1 MFSVVNQ
8 ANSVVY
14 RDLAEWSQIATEL
27 VNQVQTMPIDLQLRI
42 RIQSNAA
49 LISMIS
55 DEILFEPDS
64 FRGVRDTDSNLQA
77 AAVVT
82 DRQDHLYLDYIAT
95 APWNILKNSPRS
107 VRNAATA
114 LIVELVLESTSK
126 GYFGRII
133 ADAVS
138 GSASFYETIGFVRTG
153 FGSNAAPE
161 MELTPEQASLLL
173 RNRRN
178 T

>member
-1 MFSVVNQ
+1 MNP
-8 ANSVVY
+8 
-14 RDLAEWSQIATEL
+14 IALEAFKIAM
-27 VNQVQTMPIDLQLRI
+27 VICAFGAI
-42 RIQSNAA
+42 
-49 LISMIS
+49 
-55 DEILFEPDS
+55 
-64 FRGVRDTDSNLQA
+64 
-77 AAVVT
+77 VT
-82 DRQDHLYLDYIAT
+82 ARQDHLYLDYIAT
-95 APWNILKNSPRS
+95 APWNILKNTPRS

-114 LIVELVLESTSK
+114 LIVELVQESMSK

-161 MELTPEQASLLL
+161 MELTPPEQASLLL

>member
-27 VNQVQTMPIDLQLRI
+27 VNQVQTMPIDLPLSI

-64 FRGVRDTDSNLQA
+64 
-77 AAVVT
+77 
-82 DRQDHLYLDYIAT
+82 
-95 APWNILKNSPRS
+95 K
-107 VRNAATA
+107 
-114 LIVELVLESTSK
+114 
-126 GYFGRII
+126 
-133 ADAVS
+133 
-138 GSASFYETIGFVRTG
+138 
-153 FGSNAAPE
+153 
-161 MELTPEQASLLL
+161 
-173 RNRRN
+173 
-178 T
+178 

>member
-55 DEILFEPDS
+55 DEILFEPS
-64 FRGVRDTDSNLQA
+64 RRCAVANRLWHKLVFYIFRLCLLVVKCLIGV
-77 AAVVT
+77 
-82 DRQDHLYLDYIAT
+82 
-95 APWNILKNSPRS
+95 
-107 VRNAATA
+107 
-114 LIVELVLESTSK
+114 VL
-126 GYFGRII
+126 
-133 ADAVS
+133 
-138 GSASFYETIGFVRTG
+138 
-153 FGSNAAPE
+153 
-161 MELTPEQASLLL
+161 LTQL
-173 RNRRN
+173 RL
-178 T
+178 

>member
-14 RDLAEWSQIATEL
+14 RDLAEWSLLATEL

-64 FRGVRDTDSNLQA
+64 
-77 AAVVT
+77 
-82 DRQDHLYLDYIAT
+82 
-95 APWNILKNSPRS
+95 K
-107 VRNAATA
+107 
-114 LIVELVLESTSK
+114 
-126 GYFGRII
+126 
-133 ADAVS
+133 
-138 GSASFYETIGFVRTG
+138 
-153 FGSNAAPE
+153 
-161 MELTPEQASLLL
+161 
-173 RNRRN
+173 
-178 T
+178 